1 MLPPE
6 WKNRCGRV
14 RPSPSAHGGVNTDRR
29 LVTPHGCPRAAA
41 GLSLRT
47 FIPEVLVLHMKQ
59 VKILESKRRGSCNFR
74 KTTVHLK
81 TPERHLAVCSTR
93 LAEPRAED
101 SGPGSLLLGPERQQE
116 PGRKNQRGSGRG
128 YRPPHDRPAR
138 GAPRTPG
145 GRQGAARMRQG
156 PWQLREGHLGV

>member
-1 MLPPE
+1 M
-6 WKNRCGRV
+6 
-14 RPSPSAHGGVNTDRR
+14 
-29 LVTPHGCPRAAA
+29 
-41 GLSLRT
+41 
-47 FIPEVLVLHMKQ
+47 HMKQ

-74 KTTVHLK
+74 KMTVHLK

-128 YRPPHDRPAR
+128 NHPPQDRPAR
-138 GAPRTPG
+138 GAPRTRG
-145 GRQGAARMRQG
+145 GPQGAAAG
-156 PWQLREGHLGV
+156 GAPGGVTHGVGRRGRGVSLPFWRTWASSEQKVFSHMCIL